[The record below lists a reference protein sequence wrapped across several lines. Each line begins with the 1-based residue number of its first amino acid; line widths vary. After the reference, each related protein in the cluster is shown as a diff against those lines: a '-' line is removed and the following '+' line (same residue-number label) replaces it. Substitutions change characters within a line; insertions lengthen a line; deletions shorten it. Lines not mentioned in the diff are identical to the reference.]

1 MFLDLYDANINTTN
15 SKTETVFKCLPV
27 PLLVLEDDV
36 LFSDGPLNI
45 LYPPALAGSSS
56 VSEAGLPSNN
66 LYSTDLDSV

>member
-1 MFLDLYDANINTTN
+1 M
-15 SKTETVFKCLPV
+15 

-56 VSEAGLPSNN
+56 SVSEADLPSNN